1 MLFARTDNARARRHA
16 GFTLVELM
24 IVVVIVGI
32 LTSIAYPGYLEYT
45 RRAKRAEAKALL
57 SDIAVRQERFYF
69 DHNTYTTDT
78 TELGFP
84 FGDVKSAERH
94 YKATVAAMNANIA
107 TGYIITAILDSGSDP
122 KCGNLTLDSSGT
134 KGSSVSANAAECW
147 R

>member
-1 MLFARTDNARARRHA
+1 
-16 GFTLVELM
+16 M

-57 SDIAVRQERFYF
+57 SDIAARQERFYF
-69 DHNTYTTDT
+69 DNNTYADNTTK
-78 TELGFP
+78 LGFP
-84 FGDVKSAERH
+84 AGDVFSAERH
-94 YKATVAAMNANIA
+94 YKATVAAMNASFA
-107 TGYIITAILDSGSDP
+107 TGYITTATLAAGSDP